1 MTWRQGT
8 LLTGDPSL
16 SGVKTMASRVLL
28 NKINPALPAPAQ
40 PVELKPHLALLAA
53 VFQLAIR
60 DAQRGRG
67 QEQVAAV
74 DFLMETAP
82 DWVEQYALLA

>member
-1 MTWRQGT
+1 MAWRQGT

-28 NKINPALPAPAQ
+28 NKINPSLPAPAQ
-40 PVELKPHLALLAA
+40 PLELEPHLALLAA

-60 DAQRGRG
+60 DAQRGSG
-67 QEQVAAV
+67 PQQVAAV

-82 DWVEQYALLA
+82 DWVQRYELLP